1 MNIIELYNS
10 FQFYPEL
17 DDKEFQKHLTMKKE
31 FYDLKSEQ
39 TNDPNI
45 CYKEIIPRKYQKFV
59 SIFLQHY
66 NSLLMFHGL
75 GTGKTRTSIYTA
87 ELIKDTTN
95 IKYIVV
101 LAGKSIQDN
110 YKQTLSRIY
119 NEKNIDKDL
128 IKQYYNIY
136 GYLEFINRI
145 QKLSNDEINKIY
157 SNTLFIIDE
166 IHNIR
171 QDKDDNK
178 KIYPKLIH
186 LLNIINNSK
195 LLLMSG
201 TPMFDKPNEIISII
215 NLLRTNDKRP
225 IQNSNSF
232 FDNQGNLLDNN
243 TFIEYCNGYI
253 SFVKGENPET
263 FPIKIEIGELLPNS
277 KYTLVI
283 PSTLSPLQINELNN
297 IKNNIELKKKD
308 TTKVFSTQYSNII
321 YPNNDFSLI
330 IESFNHNM
338 FGYKIKNLDFFN
350 NIELYAPKFINIY
363 KNIIENPNGIHFIY
377 SNYIQHGVIPLTL
390 YLLQQN
396 DFNWINSN
404 SKFKIAV
411 LLGETTMNT
420 RNQII
425 NMLNSN
431 ENQNGQLLN
440 IIIGSSVTREGLD
453 FRGIRYI
460 HILEPYWDFSLLN
473 QVIGR
478 GIRYCSHSHLP
489 IEQRNVK
496 IFRYVNL
503 YNNNTDI
510 SPDQE
515 LYIISEN
522 KQEKIKIVERLLKEI
537 AVDCHINNNINN
549 FGIDYTPDC
558 DFMQCQINCKS
569 NIENIPIN
577 TDTYNY
583 ILTNDKE
590 NSQILINILQ
600 NSFIWSRNN
609 IYILLDGILTEKE
622 IDNALYYILN
632 NYITFKD
639 KYNRN
644 SYLVF
649 YNNYFYLLP
658 YETYNFQNDYS
669 NIFIHPKY
677 LENMK
682 IRDFLKEYNI
692 GQEFIEKQELRISI
706 DNLDQNTKKELIQS
720 IIKKSIEEQIYT
732 LSEDEKQF
740 ISTIQH
746 LITFNKSKYFN
757 HNLNYNIDNK
767 IIIGYSIDNTNY
779 FTYGRLKWNDK
790 KVIFDYKP
798 MNKFIK
804 VDNTTMDKYF
814 ELDNTGGIE
823 KNKIKYILTIIDKNK
838 LAKYTGFNDPVF
850 KIIETNKPKNFGK
863 KCTTFHRDEI
873 LNITEELGIITNKK
887 NNIFDTCKIIEEKMK
902 ESNTQDKIYYININD
917 YSAE

>member
-1 MNIIELYNS
+1 MNIRELYNS

-17 DDKEFQKHLTMKKE
+17 NDTEFQQKLTMKKE
-31 FYDLKSEQ
+31 FNDLTSEQ

-45 CYKEIIPRKYQKFV
+45 CYKEILPRKYQKFV
-59 SIFLQHY
+59 SVFLQHY

-75 GTGKTRTSIYTA
+75 GTGKTRTSIYAA
-87 ELIKDTTN
+87 ELIKETTN

-101 LAGKSIQDN
+101 LAGKSIQEN
-110 YKQTLSRIY
+110 YKQTLSRVY
-119 NEKNIDKDL
+119 NEKNIDKDM

-145 QKLSNDEINKIY
+145 QKLSEDEINKIY

-178 KIYPKLIH
+178 KIYPKLIQ
-186 LLNIINNSK
+186 LLSIIHDSK
-195 LLLMSG
+195 LLVMSG

-215 NLLRTNDKRP
+215 NLLRTNDKRT
-225 IQNSNSF
+225 ILNSTHF
-232 FDNQGNLLDNN
+232 FDNQGNLFNN
-243 TFIEYCNGYI
+243 DEFMEYCNGYV

-263 FPIKIEIGELLPNS
+263 FPIKIEMGELLPNS

-283 PSTLSPLQINELNN
+283 PSKLSALQINELNH
-297 IKNNIELKKKD
+297 IKENNELKKKD
-308 TTKVFSTQYSNII
+308 TTKVFSTQYSNIV
-321 YPNNDFSLI
+321 YPNNDFSSV

-338 FGYKIKNLDFFN
+338 FGYKIKDFNFFA
-350 NIELYAPKFINIY
+350 NIENYAPKFINIY
-363 KNIIENPNGIHFIY
+363 QNIIENPNGIHFIY
-377 SNYIQHGVIPLTL
+377 SNYIQHGIIPLTL

-396 DFNWINSN
+396 NFNWIHSN
-404 SKFKIAV
+404 SQFKIAV
-411 LLGETTMNT
+411 LLGETTMNV

-425 NMLNSN
+425 NTLNSN
-431 ENQNGQLLN
+431 ENQNGNLLN
-440 IIIGSSVTREGLD
+440 ILIGSSVTREGLD

-489 IEQRNVK
+489 IEERNVMV
-496 IFRYVNL
+496 FRYVNL
-503 YNNNTDI
+503 YDTNDT

-515 LYIISEN
+515 LYITSEN
-522 KQEKIKIVERLLKEI
+522 KQEKIKKVERLLKEI
-537 AVDCHINNNINN
+537 AVDCHINNDINN
-549 FGIDYTPDC
+549 FGIDNTPEC
-558 DFMQCQINCKS
+558 DFMQCKINCKS
-569 NIENIPIN
+569 SIENLSVN

-590 NSQILINILQ
+590 NSQILINLLQ
-600 NSFIWSRNN
+600 NSFIWSREN
-609 IYILLDGILTEKE
+609 IYILLVGILTEKE
-622 IDNALYYILN
+622 IDNALYHILN

-639 KYNRN
+639 KYNRD
-644 SYLVF
+644 SYLIY
-649 YNNYFYLLP
+649 YNNYFYILP
-658 YETYNFQNDYS
+658 YETYTFQNDYS
-669 NIFIHPKY
+669 NVFIHPKY

-692 GQEFIEKQELRISI
+692 GQDFIERQELQISV
-706 DNLDQNTKKELIQS
+706 DNLDQNTRKELIQS
-720 IIKKSIEEQIYT
+720 IIKKSIQEQIYA
-732 LSEDEKQF
+732 LSEDEKKF
-740 ISTIQH
+740 ISTIQK
-746 LITFNKSKYFN
+746 LITFSKSKYFN

-767 IIIGYSIDNTNY
+767 IIIGYSLDNKNY

-798 MNKFIK
+798 MNQFIR
-804 VDNTTMDKYF
+804 VDTTTMDKYF
-814 ELDNTGGIE
+814 ELDNTGGVE
-823 KNKIKYILTIIDKNK
+823 KNRIKYILTIIDKDK

-873 LNITEELGIITNKK
+873 LNITDELGIITDKK
-887 NNIFDTCKIIEEKMK
+887 QNISDICKIIEEKMK
-902 ESNTQDKIYYININD
+902 EINTQDKIYYININE
-917 YSAE
+917 YSE